1 VALNP
6 NRGFGTED
14 IGDLTAPLYFSDTM
28 TKAIYAENTLLPHV
42 KKGEEVDQVT
52 MHWVE
57 DLINP
62 FQVAVVGAAG
72 TGTTITVRYTSGAP
86 GAGRLLRKGVILKT
100 DKLNGLVEELI
111 EVVSTPSGDTV
122 TVTRAYG
129 AGGAAAVTLVDGD
142 ILTILGNPLEE
153 NSGLQADTTKA
164 RIGKLNYCQVFEES
178 VELSRRQMKRK
189 MVAVQNEF
197 IKSVK
202 DRTVEAKRKLEN
214 TVIFGRAKSVDPAG
228 NYSTMRGMLDFLT
241 DTNVPDE
248 WIKDAGAAAL
258 TDSLLNSYIA
268 QVYQN
273 GGKLDIIFAPQFQAR
288 QFASP
293 NFFGGGSAT
302 GIRWTAS
309 DKVRGTYIRQFLSD
323 VGAVLDVV
331 SSPFMRKDAIALL
344 NSELLSLHAFAES
357 DWFMIQAPTLFDG
370 KATRL
375 VGDYS
380 FKLQHA
386 GETHLLIRNLATS

>member
-1 VALNP
+1 MALNP
-6 NRGFGTED
+6 HRGFGTED
-14 IGDLTAPLYFSDTM
+14 IGDLTAPLYFSDVM
-28 TKAIYAENTLLPHV
+28 TAAIYAENTLLPHV
-42 KKGEEVDQVT
+42 KKGEEIDQVT

-62 FQVAVVGAAG
+62 FQIVVGDAASGDLDTGDTSLVVDGGQAKLVRIG
-72 TGTTITVRYTSGAP
+72 TILKSTTLSSNVEELMRVTDKSGDTITVERGYGNTTAIANVGKET
-86 GAGRLLRKGVILKT
+86 LTVI
-100 DKLNGLVEELI
+100 
-111 EVVSTPSGDTV
+111 
-122 TVTRAYG
+122 
-129 AGGAAAVTLVDGD
+129 
-142 ILTILGNPLEE
+142 GNPLEE
-153 NSGLQADTTKA
+153 NSGLQSDITKA
-164 RIGKLNYCQVFEES
+164 RVGKLNYCQVFEKS

-189 MVAVQNEF
+189 MVAVTNEF
-197 IKSVK
+197 VKSIK
-202 DRTVEAKRKLEN
+202 DRTIEAKRELEN
-214 TVIFGRAKSVDPAG
+214 SVIYSRAKAADPAG
-228 NYSTMRGMLDFLT
+228 DYSTMRGMLDQLT
-241 DTNVPDE
+241 DVTVPSS

-258 TDSLLNSYIA
+258 TDALLNTYIA

-293 NFFGGGSAT
+293 NFYAGGSAT
-302 GIRWTAS
+302 GIRWTS
-309 DKVRGTYIRQFLSD
+309 SERVRGTYVRQFLSD

-331 SSPFMRKDAIALL
+331 SSPFLRKDAVALL

-386 GETHLLIRNLATS
+386 GETHLLVRNLATS